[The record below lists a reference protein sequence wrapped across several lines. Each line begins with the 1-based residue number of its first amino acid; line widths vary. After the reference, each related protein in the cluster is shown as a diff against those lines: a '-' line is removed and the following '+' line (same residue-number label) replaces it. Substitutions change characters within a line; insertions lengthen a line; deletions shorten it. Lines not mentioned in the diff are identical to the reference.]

1 MKDKKSL
8 EERFCDFAK
17 SIINGTEC
25 IDDLRMT
32 QEQKR
37 AKKADFFFN
46 HRKIVCEVKSLK
58 KDMEDKVNNILLP
71 YNKKPEW
78 PVFYGKWELSKV
90 LNYFPDK
97 EKINKEIFDAVTSSI
112 ETLVRDANRQIRTTK
127 STFGTLNA
135 EGLLVLLNDMVHI
148 LSPEVIVSKVIE
160 LLKKRTPGGE
170 IRFQEILVIWMLNE
184 THFTQLTPS
193 LKGNPSLILLTNH
206 TQVSTS
212 TESFMDLIQSKWA
225 SYNCLPLITMK
236 VDSLKNFQFQRVND
250 KIQTE
255 ESKIKR
261 SDLWRLEYRQNP
273 YLRLYNK
280 KELLNIGR
288 EIFKRLEPIF
298 LKGSLQISQNQRAKL
313 WEKWT
318 HFLEEMNIRGI
329 DMREFTT
336 GLS

>member
-1 MKDKKSL
+1 M
-8 EERFCDFAK
+8 
-17 SIINGTEC
+17 
-25 IDDLRMT
+25 
-32 QEQKR
+32 
-37 AKKADFFFN
+37 
-46 HRKIVCEVKSLK
+46 
-58 KDMEDKVNNILLP
+58 
-71 YNKKPEW
+71 
-78 PVFYGKWELSKV
+78 
-90 LNYFPDK
+90 
-97 EKINKEIFDAVTSSI
+97 
-112 ETLVRDANRQIRTTK
+112 
-127 STFGTLNA
+127 
-135 EGLLVLLNDMVHI
+135 LLNDMVHI

-170 IRFQEILVIWMLNE
+170 IRFQEIIVIWMLNE

-273 YLRLYNK
+273 YL
-280 KELLNIGR
+280 
-288 EIFKRLEPIF
+288 
-298 LKGSLQISQNQRAKL
+298 
-313 WEKWT
+313 
-318 HFLEEMNIRGI
+318 
-329 DMREFTT
+329 
-336 GLS
+336 